1 MPCGTLSVTDL
12 SQIEPMAEIMKQIN
26 SCCSFDDSQ
35 RDKLQNLD
43 GYNPTI
49 FYDFGDYVNT
59 LLIQN
64 NVSSSLIAEFK
75 KQLNLLIPHKTNTD
89 RFFTASRG
97 PIKIHTYSG
106 ITTSDPS
113 KSQRANSKTSTK
125 WYYATH

>member
-26 SCCSFDDSQ
+26 SCCSFDGSQ

-64 NVSSSLIAEFK
+64 NVSSSLIAEFE
-75 KQLNLLIPHKTNTD
+75 
-89 RFFTASRG
+89 
-97 PIKIHTYSG
+97 
-106 ITTSDPS
+106 
-113 KSQRANSKTSTK
+113 NS
-125 WYYATH
+125 

>member
-1 MPCGTLSVTDL
+1 
-12 SQIEPMAEIMKQIN
+12 MAENYEANNLIV
-26 SCCSFDDSQ
+26 CSFDDSQ

-89 RFFTASRG
+89 KFFTASRG

>member
-1 MPCGTLSVTDL
+1 MTGVRSRKSLGIVF
-12 SQIEPMAEIMKQIN
+12 QG
-26 SCCSFDDSQ
+26 SFYIQ
-35 RDKLQNLD
+35 RRIVMNEQ
-43 GYNPTI
+43 
-49 FYDFGDYVNT
+49 
-59 LLIQN
+59 
-64 NVSSSLIAEFK
+64 EFE

-89 RFFTASRG
+89 KFFTASRG